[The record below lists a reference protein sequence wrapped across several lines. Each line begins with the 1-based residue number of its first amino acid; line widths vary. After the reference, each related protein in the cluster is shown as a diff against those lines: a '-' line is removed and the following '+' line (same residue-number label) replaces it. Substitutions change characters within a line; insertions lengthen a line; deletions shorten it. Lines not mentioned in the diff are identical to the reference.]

1 MTNINK
7 YPFIHTHQVTVH
19 PCDGFKMS
27 YNTFKFTQNI
37 STKNGKKANNNKR
50 KTSKCTS
57 KYTIKNTL
65 HLLTKSRKIERCLTI
80 ALVQLHLAFFFS
92 FFAHVCSQ
100 HLIGLKPGP
109 DKLESMDDDDKLV
122 LLLGPEA
129 LSNFKRPRKLHFLLH
144 PSMP

>member
-1 MTNINK
+1 M
-7 YPFIHTHQVTVH
+7 P
-19 PCDGFKMS
+19 
-27 YNTFKFTQNI
+27 
-37 STKNGKKANNNKR
+37 
-50 KTSKCTS
+50 
-57 KYTIKNTL
+57 
-65 HLLTKSRKIERCLTI
+65 TKSLQLLGFNYTFPSLLLYEIF
-80 ALVQLHLAFFFS
+80 AL
-92 FFAHVCSQ
+92 VCSQ

>member
-1 MTNINK
+1 MKDLARDFKRFAILRFLQQVPAVVNKTMKIAFMTLK
-7 YPFIHTHQVTVH
+7 
-19 PCDGFKMS
+19 FKCI
-27 YNTFKFTQNI
+27 TFAMNMGYAYQ
-37 STKNGKKANNNKR
+37 
-50 KTSKCTS
+50 
-57 KYTIKNTL
+57 
-65 HLLTKSRKIERCLTI
+65 KSAI
-80 ALVQLHLAFFFS
+80 AWVQLHLAFFFS